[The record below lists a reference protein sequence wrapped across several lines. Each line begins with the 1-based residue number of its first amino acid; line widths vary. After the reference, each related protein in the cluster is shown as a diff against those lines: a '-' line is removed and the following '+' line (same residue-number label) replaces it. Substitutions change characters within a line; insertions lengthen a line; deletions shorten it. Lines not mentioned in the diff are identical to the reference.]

1 MATST
6 VDTNAIKKARFDQVW
21 DLISKSGASG
31 KIYPEESKIRLE
43 QKILNGKGQ
52 YIFNIKDNMTVDNV
66 ETCALDR
73 NDIMVPN
80 SIGIYIGMRSTTTGE
95 EVLYPYAPIAD
106 GTNPSVHKAG
116 FTNASIKKLYDGF
129 LAWNVDTSVLLSH
142 YPMEKFLHIPQVQ
155 GAFVLNSSD
164 NAVNEEIQSEW
175 SLDQYQSLLMPR
187 YIIAGTRDHKITVNF
202 NAATL
207 TFPVTDGYEAYL
219 VLMLDGFLVKGGCE
233 YFGGENWAGK
243 AVGQW

>member
-1 MATST
+1 MAQAAF
-6 VDTNAIKKARFDQVW
+6 DINAIKKARFDQVW
-21 DLISKSGASG
+21 DMIKSAGVSG

-43 QKILNGKGQ
+43 QKILDGKSQ
-52 YIFNIKDNMTVDNV
+52 YIFNIKDNMSVDNV
-66 ETCALDR
+66 ETFSLDR
-73 NDIMVPN
+73 NDVMVPN
-80 SIGIYIGMRSTTTGE
+80 SLGVFIGIRNTTTKE

-116 FTNASIKKLYDGF
+116 FTNPSIKRLWDGF
-129 LAWNVDTSVLLSH
+129 LSWNVDTSVLLSR

-155 GAFVLNSSD
+155 GAFVLNSS
-164 NAVNEEIQSEW
+164 NQAVNEGIQSEFNI
-175 SLDQYQSLLMPR
+175 DQYMSLLMPR

-207 TFPVTDGYEAYL
+207 TFPVTEGYEAYL
-219 VLMLDGFLVKGGCE
+219 VLMIDGFLVKGGCE
-233 YFGGENWAGK
+233 YFEGKNWANQ